1 MVVDGNMQLVH
12 LRNRR
17 PDDDVSL
24 SDGELFMVKR
34 GPYAQHLATAPDRQ
48 PVCCSWNI
56 FDHSL
61 PNGVTEITMQQ
72 PSCPK

>member
-1 MVVDGNMQLVH
+1 MVVDGNMKLVH

-34 GPYAQHLATAPDRQ
+34 ARYAQHLAAAPDRQ
-48 PVCCSWNI
+48 SVC
-56 FDHSL
+56 FSL
-61 PNGVTEITMQQ
+61 KILDYFTL
-72 PSCPK
+72 